1 MGGYRR
7 KDMRGKEGSHMA
19 KGPVAPKD
27 PEKKRPYFYIIK
39 EKEIFGGR
47 EADGRG
53 IQYFYQDAGRLE
65 NSAQIVGNIEDP
77 KMLELLSTVAGFR
90 QLVHSIGV
98 SVEMPDP
105 KEHVSFVFQMY
116 GKHDLYGGGTNLTA
130 ELCADGAETRIYL
143 SEADWQSDDDVPG
156 QIKIYLDTPEQ
167 LGKTSIRLYLNDGY
181 EAPEMIEDLEVDTGS
196 QAYHRMV
203 ADSLIQTGN
212 TYRIYE
218 AIRRAKAGED
228 VTLAYIGGSITQGAG
243 ATPINTECYAYKS
256 YLRFQELVGRQENV
270 HFVKAGVGGT
280 PSELG
285 MVRFDRDVLRDGI
298 EPDVVVVEF
307 AVNDEGDETR
317 GNCYESLVR
326 KILKLPWHPAVIL
339 LFSVFADDSNLQER
353 LIPVGERYDL
363 PMVSVKNAVVPQFY
377 DAPNRILTKNQF
389 FYDRFH
395 PSNLGHTIMADCLA
409 NLYAQIRQRVED
421 EGVRDADYEPSVFAG
436 APAIGCSFDAIR
448 LLDKKNDYANAEIDC
463 GGFTLTDTELQS
475 VEMDL
480 ELELTP
486 EFPYNW
492 MYDGAVCKQHY
503 FELKITCRSLVMV
516 CKDSGEVD
524 VAKADIYAD
533 GQFVRTFDPHEIGWL
548 HTNPLLI
555 FDETETKAHTVRVEI
570 TPDDRDKKCTILGFG
585 YVE

>member
-1 MGGYRR
+1 
-7 KDMRGKEGSHMA
+7 MA
-19 KGPVAPKD
+19 RGPVAPKD
-27 PEKKRPYFYIIK
+27 PEKQRPYFYIIK
-39 EKEIFGGR
+39 DKEIFGGR
-47 EADGRG
+47 EPDGRG

-77 KMLELLSTVAGFR
+77 QMLELLSTVAGFR
-90 QLVHSIGV
+90 QVVHSIGV

-105 KEHVSFVFQMY
+105 KEHVRFVFQMY
-116 GKHDLYGGGTNLTA
+116 GKHDIYGGGTNLTA
-130 ELCADGAETRIYL
+130 DLLADGAETRIYL
-143 SEADWQSDDDVPG
+143 SDADWQPDDYVPG
-156 QIKIYLDTPEQ
+156 QIKIYLETPEQ
-167 LGKTSIRLYLNDGY
+167 LGKTSVRLYLNDGY
-181 EAPEMIEDLEVDTGS
+181 EAPEMIEDLDVDTDS
-196 QAYHRMV
+196 DAYRQMIGR
-203 ADSLIQTGN
+203 SLISTGN

-218 AIRRAKAGED
+218 ALRRARAGEE

-256 YLRFQELVGRQENV
+256 YQRFQEIVGRTENV

-285 MVRFDRDVLRDGI
+285 MIRFDRDVLRDGI

-353 LIPVGERYDL
+353 LIPVGERYHL
-363 PMVSVKNAVVPQFY
+363 PMVSVKDAVVPQFY
-377 DAPNRILTKNQF
+377 DREHRILTKNQF

-409 NLYAQIRQRVED
+409 NLYEQTAQAVECGKVSD
-421 EGVRDADYEPSVFAG
+421 SDYEPSIYDG
-436 APAIGCSFDAIR
+436 APAIGCSFDDIR
-448 LLDKKNDYANAEIDC
+448 LLDKKDGYANAYIDC
-463 GGFTLTDTELQS
+463 GGFTQTDTQLQS

-480 ELELTP
+480 DLELTP

-492 MYDGAVCKQHY
+492 MYDGTVCEQDY
-503 FELKITCRSLVMV
+503 FEMKITCRSLVLV
-516 CKDSGEVD
+516 AKDSGEVD
-524 VAKADIYAD
+524 VAKANIYVD
-533 GQFVRTFDPHEIGWL
+533 GELIRTFDPHEIGWL

-555 FDETETKAHTVRVEI
+555 FDEAESKERTVRIEI

>member
-1 MGGYRR
+1 
-7 KDMRGKEGSHMA
+7 MA
-19 KGPVAPKD
+19 RGPVAPKD
-27 PEKKRPYFYIIK
+27 PEKQRPYFYIIK
-39 EKEIFGGR
+39 DKEIFGGR
-47 EADGRG
+47 EPDGRG

-77 KMLELLSTVAGFR
+77 QMLELLSTVAGFR
-90 QLVHSIGV
+90 QVVHSIGV

-105 KEHVSFVFQMY
+105 KEHVRFVFQMY
-116 GKHDLYGGGTNLTA
+116 GKHDIYGGGTNLTA
-130 ELCADGAETRIYL
+130 DLLADGAETRIYL
-143 SEADWQSDDDVPG
+143 SDADWQPDDYVPG
-156 QIKIYLDTPEQ
+156 QIKIYLETPEQ
-167 LGKTSIRLYLNDGY
+167 LGKTSVRLYLNDGY
-181 EAPEMIEDLEVDTGS
+181 EAPEMIEDLDVDTDS
-196 QAYHRMV
+196 DAYRQMIGR
-203 ADSLIQTGN
+203 SLISTGN
-212 TYRIYE
+212 TYRICE
-218 AIRRAKAGED
+218 ALRRARAGEE

-256 YLRFQELVGRQENV
+256 YQRFQEIVGRTENV

-285 MVRFDRDVLRDGI
+285 MIRFDRDVLRDGI

-326 KILKLPWHPAVIL
+326 KILKLPWHSAVIL

-353 LIPVGERYDL
+353 LIPVGERYHL
-363 PMVSVKNAVVPQFY
+363 PMVSVKDAVVPQFY
-377 DAPNRILTKNQF
+377 DREHRILTKNQF

-409 NLYAQIRQRVED
+409 NLYRQIVHAVECGKTSD
-421 EGVRDADYEPSVFAG
+421 SDYEPSIYDG
-436 APAIGCSFDAIR
+436 APAIGCSFDDIR
-448 LLDKKNDYANAEIDC
+448 LLDKKDGYANAYIDC
-463 GGFTLTDTELQS
+463 GGFTQTDTQLQS

-480 ELELTP
+480 DLELTP

-492 MYDGAVCKQHY
+492 MYDGTVCEQDY
-503 FELKITCRSLVMV
+503 FEMKITCRSLVLV
-516 CKDSGEVD
+516 AKDSGEVD
-524 VAKADIYAD
+524 VAKANIYVD
-533 GQFVRTFDPHEIGWL
+533 GELIRTFDPHEIGWL

-555 FDETETKAHTVRVEI
+555 FDEAESKEHTVRIEI